1 MKGRSITGA
10 KGDQG
15 PPGPP
20 GKITN
25 QGLRCVT
32 TVLFCLVFSKKLE
45 LFLHQLNFKNKGP
58 VLLSKT
64 TFRH

>member
-1 MKGRSITGA
+1 MKGVSITGA

-25 QGLRCVT
+25 QSQPIRGSAVSRLSCS
-32 TVLFCLVFSKKLE
+32 VLF
-45 LFLHQLNFKNKGP
+45 
-58 VLLSKT
+58 
-64 TFRH
+64 FRIN